1 LVTSAKEWPV
11 VLFVGPEA
19 HESRLKELEDQGVE
33 IVKTNDR
40 SLLPLLDELGKRGLQ
55 SLLVE
60 GGAGIAGEFI
70 DAGLVNK
77 ATFFIAPKIVG
88 GLEAPTAV
96 KGIGVELMRDARTL
110 RDVMISQRGDD
121 IEVTG
126 YLSPKE

>member
-1 LVTSAKEWPV
+1 VN
-11 VLFVGPEA
+11 
-19 HESRLKELEDQGVE
+19 ELEDQGVE
-33 IVKTNDR
+33 IVKTDDR

-60 GGAGIAGEFI
+60 GGAGVAGEFI

-88 GLEAPTAV
+88 GLEAPSAV

-110 RDVMISQRGDD
+110 RDMMISQRGDD

-126 YLSPKE
+126 YLSAKE